1 MLSTLERKESEKKR
15 LNKICDEKYHKSMN
29 LAEKINHNKNKLERI
44 KRKNEYLKIL
54 ICKLMKENN
63 NLK

>member
-1 MLSTLERKESEKKR
+1 
-15 LNKICDEKYHKSMN
+15 MN
-29 LAEKINHNKNKLERI
+29 LVEKINNKKDKLERI

-63 NLK
+63 NLG

>member
-1 MLSTLERKESEKKR
+1 
-15 LNKICDEKYHKSMN
+15 MN
-29 LAEKINHNKNKLERI
+29 LAEKIKNNKDKLERI

>member
-1 MLSTLERKESEKKR
+1 
-15 LNKICDEKYHKSMN
+15 MN
-29 LAEKINHNKNKLERI
+29 LVEKINHNKDKLERI